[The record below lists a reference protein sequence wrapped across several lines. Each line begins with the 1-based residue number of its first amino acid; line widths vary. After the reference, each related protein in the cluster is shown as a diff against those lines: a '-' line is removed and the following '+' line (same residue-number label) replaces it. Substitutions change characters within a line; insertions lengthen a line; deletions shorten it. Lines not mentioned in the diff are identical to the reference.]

1 MFVFIWKLILNTLI
15 SCHKLKKKLQEIYL
29 FICQINV
36 KQNKGEKMKNN
47 KINKYLFGL
56 GAFALVFYLVI
67 NTNEQNTKIIS
78 NQKESKIEE
87 YNLNQIKN
95 DDFSITEEKL
105 KELTSLPTTQNETFE
120 SNDTNNKYLDEIE
133 DEKSIFINSIK
144 ISKQIDL
151 DEMSDTFREPINA
164 YKTIT
169 TLDKSVTK
177 EIDYYPLF
185 YIWTSINTENM
196 DLNKTIELG
205 DNEQSENLNE
215 LNPPKLSMIVRCNG
229 NIINEF
235 DYQINA
241 KTPRWR
247 EWVEIDLT
255 QFKTEV
261 IMGQWNIQIINNNE
275 ILETRNFTFKKD
287 LDIDEIKQTAE
298 IIN

>member
-1 MFVFIWKLILNTLI
+1 
-15 SCHKLKKKLQEIYL
+15 
-29 FICQINV
+29 
-36 KQNKGEKMKNN
+36 MKNN

-78 NQKESKIEE
+78 NQKDSKIEE
-87 YNLNQIKN
+87 HNLNQIKN

-120 SNDTNNKYLDEIE
+120 SNNTNNKYVDEIE

-144 ISKQIDL
+144 IAKHIDL

-185 YIWTSINTENM
+185 YIWTSINTENV

-215 LNPPKLSMIVRCNG
+215 LIPPKLSMIVRCNE

-255 QFKTEV
+255 QFKTEA
-261 IMGQWNIQIINNNE
+261 IMGKWNIQIINNNE
-275 ILETRNFTFKKD
+275 ILETRNFIFKKD
-287 LDIDEIKQTAE
+287 FDIDEIKQTAE